1 MARSRA
7 PGGPT
12 RRSAPARVPA
22 AAAVVAALF
31 LGACSFDYGT
41 ESGAEVSAPPN
52 ATFRDFRHSVVI
64 DGARVFEL
72 RAERAETYDAARK
85 TLLFG
90 VSFVE
95 YDRRDGAVATEG
107 GSDAA
112 ILYTDTE
119 DAEFSGNIRIDSRRE
134 DAVVAAEYLAWN
146 AAEKKLASRLDR
158 AVEIRRGDGSWVR
171 GAGFSADARR
181 RSFAFREAAAGSF
194 AAPGAAS
201 DAGPEAEPA
210 AAPAPETVPTPAPAA
225 EAEGGA
231 P

>member
-1 MARSRA
+1 MARSKAPRGLWRRA
-7 PGGPT
+7 
-12 RRSAPARVPA
+12 APVRVPA
-22 AAAVVAALF
+22 AARASAAALPAAPLAAPVLLLAALLF
-31 LGACSFDYGT
+31 GACSFDYGIDP
-41 ESGAEVSAPPN
+41 GAEDSAPPN

-72 RAERAETYDAARK
+72 RAERAETYDAAKK
-85 TLLFG
+85 TLLYG

-95 YDRRDGAVATEG
+95 YDRRDGSIATEG

-119 DAEFSGNIRIDSRRE
+119 DAEFSGDIRIDSRCE
-134 DAVVAAEYLAWN
+134 DAVVAADYLAWN

-181 RSFAFREAAAGSF
+181 RSFSFREAAAGSF
-194 AAPGAAS
+194 AAP
-201 DAGPEAEPA
+201 
-210 AAPAPETVPTPAPAA
+210 